1 MAFMMED
8 VPESGPTSLA
18 KEHWMLVEW
27 VKASRV
33 GVVEYLRHR
42 MIDPVLLAALYYIE
56 GFGMGDG
63 KLFALVR
70 GDAIYVAYVRW
81 GNALWVGSPSV
92 GHVQEVSFPESTP
105 MSRGAIEGLFTDA
118 LGDYFEAHSVMN
130 RYTWEDPGG
139 VTFDWNATR
148 WVVRPR
154 KYSLLY
160 WRSKFAKR
168 WGGFRARLWPQIW
181 TFISSPLVA
190 ALSLTALDWTGNR
203 WPMVLV
209 GVWLVLRLSQYEAHW
224 RLGDWMIGRKKFRDP
239 LEIFRI
245 LGRLQES
252 PPLTALTVRVEPVEG
267 DAMARLVRVFNR
279 SWVPVTF
286 VSISADALADL
297 LAPGLIAQMRREA
310 GQGGIDMK
318 EVERMFPSMTKRWLW
333 PLQSFERR
341 YHLLDGFPSSTRPS
355 RIKATVSI
363 SRLVS
368 GEPSRGLAF
377 FLLEVEDAEPSA
389 SPSP

>member
-92 GHVQEVSFPESTP
+92 GHVQEVSVPESTP

-118 LGDYFEAHSVMN
+118 LDDYFEAHSVMN

-139 VTFDWNATR
+139 VTFDWSATR

-168 WGGFRARLWPQIW
+168 WGWFRARLWPQIW

-190 ALSLTALDWTGNR
+190 ALSLTALAWTGNR

-209 GVWLVLRLSQYEAHW
+209 GVWLVLRLSQYEARW

-252 PPLTALTVRVEPVEG
+252 PPLTALTVRVEPMEG
-267 DAMARLVRVFNR
+267 DAMAQLVRVFNR

-341 YHLLDGFPSSTRPS
+341 YHLLEGFPSSTRPS

>member
-1 MAFMMED
+1 M
-8 VPESGPTSLA
+8 
-18 KEHWMLVEW
+18 
-27 VKASRV
+27 
-33 GVVEYLRHR
+33 
-42 MIDPVLLAALYYIE
+42 
-56 GFGMGDG
+56 
-63 KLFALVR
+63 
-70 GDAIYVAYVRW
+70 
-81 GNALWVGSPSV
+81 
-92 GHVQEVSFPESTP
+92 
-105 MSRGAIEGLFTDA
+105 
-118 LGDYFEAHSVMN
+118 
-130 RYTWEDPGG
+130 
-139 VTFDWNATR
+139 TFDWSATR
-148 WVVRPR
+148 WVVRPG

-160 WRSKFAKR
+160 WRSKFAKG

-190 ALSLTALDWTGNR
+190 ALSLTALTWTGNR

-209 GVWLVLRLSQYEAHW
+209 GVWLVLRLSQYEARW
-224 RLGDWMIGRKKFRDP
+224 RLGDWMIGREKFRDP

-245 LGRLQES
+245 LGRVQES

-286 VSISADALADL
+286 VSISSDALADL

-318 EVERMFPSMTKRWLW
+318 EVERMLPTMTKRWLW

-341 YHLLDGFPSSTRPS
+341 YQLLDGFPPSTRPS
-355 RIKATVSI
+355 RIKAAVSI

>member
-1 MAFMMED
+1 
-8 VPESGPTSLA
+8 
-18 KEHWMLVEW
+18 
-27 VKASRV
+27 
-33 GVVEYLRHR
+33 
-42 MIDPVLLAALYYIE
+42 
-56 GFGMGDG
+56 
-63 KLFALVR
+63 
-70 GDAIYVAYVRW
+70 
-81 GNALWVGSPSV
+81 
-92 GHVQEVSFPESTP
+92 
-105 MSRGAIEGLFTDA
+105 
-118 LGDYFEAHSVMN
+118 
-130 RYTWEDPGG
+130 
-139 VTFDWNATR
+139 VTFDWSATR

-267 DAMARLVRVFNR
+267 DAMARLVRSSIGLGAGDIRLYLRRRASR
-279 SWVPVTF
+279 SPRAGADR
-286 VSISADALADL
+286 ADA
-297 LAPGLIAQMRREA
+297 QEA

-368 GEPSRGLAF
+368 GSLAADWHSSSSKSKMQSLQHRPAREEKVLECGWACVGPSRDMVADHKSTVPGMTMPKLSMDSDGQSGADPHSGRRRSDPRLCGDPQRRDF
-377 FLLEVEDAEPSA
+377 QGGALQGARPGRGHQAGCL
-389 SPSP
+389 